1 MKKLLISGVTL
12 LLLLASA
19 WGEEDKPILNETFE
33 KCGIGQ
39 EPTGWNVVKGANSTV
54 EVVEFKGSKSL
65 HVKMSPNEV
74 AGISKAI
81 DSLEKGIFT
90 VEYDLYLKS
99 VKAAGFEFLYVMS
112 TATASGDASGGNFN
126 GVCVAMNSPG
136 VLDYNHTGNWKSGP
150 NLKEGRWYHIRYQ
163 IDMDKAKWN
172 LYLDEKSV
180 DKDIGFRGDIQGKL
194 DLVYVANVWG
204 AGSPNCELYFD
215 NIRVYP
221 GTEWKWTSV
230 EPSGKLPLLWGKV
243 KKG

>member
-90 VEYDLYLKS
+90 VEYDLYPVSYTHLTLPT
-99 VKAAGFEFLYVMS
+99 KA
-112 TATASGDASGGNFN
+112 
-126 GVCVAMNSPG
+126 
-136 VLDYNHTGNWKSGP
+136 
-150 NLKEGRWYHIRYQ
+150 
-163 IDMDKAKWN
+163 
-172 LYLDEKSV
+172 
-180 DKDIGFRGDIQGKL
+180 
-194 DLVYVANVWG
+194 
-204 AGSPNCELYFD
+204 
-215 NIRVYP
+215 
-221 GTEWKWTSV
+221 
-230 EPSGKLPLLWGKV
+230 
-243 KKG
+243 